1 LGENTSHYL
10 CSSLAAK
17 GGFIGEHKG
26 EQRESLSPGICF
38 DPGNNENFINK
49 HKDFGGKKHESS

>member
-17 GGFIGEHKG
+17 GGFIGVNKG
-26 EQRESLSPGICF
+26 EQRESLSPGMNF
-38 DPGNNENFINK
+38 DPGNEENFINK
-49 HKDFGGKKHESS
+49 HKDYGGIKR